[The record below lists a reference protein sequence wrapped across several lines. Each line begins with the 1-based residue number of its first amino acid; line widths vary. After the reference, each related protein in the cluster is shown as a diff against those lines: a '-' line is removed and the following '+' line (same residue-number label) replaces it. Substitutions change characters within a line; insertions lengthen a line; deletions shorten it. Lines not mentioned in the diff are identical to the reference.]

1 MISRKSPVSS
11 TSDPLRINFVA
22 SLSYPKID
30 TSLTSKAIH
39 PETPRNFSACLMFQV
54 LVSPGLFSQFSFYPS
69 AGKSFSKASLND
81 YYVWF
86 NCEAFLV

>member
-11 TSDPLRINFVA
+11 TSDPLRITFVA
-22 SLSYPKID
+22 SLSYPKI
-30 TSLTSKAIH
+30 AIH
-39 PETPRNFSACLMFQV
+39 PETPRNFSA
-54 LVSPGLFSQFSFYPS
+54 PGLFSQFSFYPS

-86 NCEAFLV
+86 YCEAYLF

>member
-11 TSDPLRINFVA
+11 TSDPLRITFVA
-22 SLSYPKID
+22 SLSYPKI
-30 TSLTSKAIH
+30 AIH
-39 PETPRNFSACLMFQV
+39 PETLRNFSACLMFQV

-86 NCEAFLV
+86 YCEAYLV